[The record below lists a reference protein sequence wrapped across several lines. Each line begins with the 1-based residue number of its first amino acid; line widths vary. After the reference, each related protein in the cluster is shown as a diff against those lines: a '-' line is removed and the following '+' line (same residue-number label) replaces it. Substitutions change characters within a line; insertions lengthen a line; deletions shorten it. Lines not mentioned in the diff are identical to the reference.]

1 MASLVIATRKS
12 IYNTPSKL
20 YNAPK
25 ILQEKMIRE
34 CGTCFFWVKLIKIS
48 PSRTKFFNKFP
59 FYKLL
64 NLGEA

>member
-25 ILQEKMIRE
+25 ILQEKMIMRLNDYFKNKTVIKR
-34 CGTCFFWVKLIKIS
+34 GLKSLILALLANIHS
-48 PSRTKFFNKFP
+48 NS
-59 FYKLL
+59 FY
-64 NLGEA
+64 